1 MSEPTPT
8 YRRSAIWDVK
18 LRFHSQASTARDTG
32 SPMLTLTV
40 TGDTY
45 EDAIDGALW
54 AAVEE
59 ARRKGLGAGE
69 EDYEVMGVDRIRGCT
84 VV

>member
-18 LRFHSQASTARDTG
+18 LRFHAPSATAREG
-32 SPMLTLTV
+32 APILTLTV
-40 TGDTY
+40 TADNY

-54 AAVEE
+54 AATDGAAGRRVEASE
-59 ARRKGLGAGE
+59 D
-69 EDYEVMGVDRIRGCT
+69 DYEVIGVDRIRGCT
-84 VV
+84 VA